1 MGLVLYALF
10 FVIVTVLIGFGGRS
24 NRHISMLNDGVSSLV
39 PSLDNLAPL
48 RCPVCGILI
57 DTQSLAA
64 RIEIACDSFGG
75 KKYCF
80 CSENCRHH
88 FLEDPRI
95 AYFSM
100 EIGVS
105 SSMPTYSGGLGVLAG
120 DIVKSSADLRLQM
133 VAITLASRK
142 GYFRQKLTEQGDQ
155 LEFPDEWD
163 PSKNLTHMP
172 NVVTVSVEGRP
183 VKVQAWL
190 YEYQSITGGMVPIL
204 FLDTDMEENALQDRR
219 ITDSLYGGDKSYR
232 LKQEIVLGI
241 GGTRLLKNLPFK
253 IRKYHMNEGHSSLLT
268 LELLK
273 ENGNDAEKV
282 RNLCVFTTHSPVEA
296 AFDQFSYDLV
306 QQILGNEYLRGDIE
320 QYAGTDNLNMAFL
333 ALNLSKYI
341 NGVSLAH
348 VDFSRKLFPGRYIR
362 AVTNGVHSYTWT
374 NISFRQLFDK
384 YIPGWTNEP
393 ILLAKASEI
402 PNREVWDAH
411 TKAKTNLLSFV
422 EKTNGVTLDP
432 QALTIGFA
440 RRATGYK
447 RSTLIFSDLH
457 RLTDI
462 NQKGKIQMI
471 FAGKAHPNDTDG
483 KKLIRQI
490 HDYALTLK
498 DQITVVYL
506 ENYNMDIAA
515 KLTSGVDVWLNTPL
529 PPLEASGTSGMKA
542 AHNGVINFSVLDGW
556 WMEGC
561 IEGVTGWAIG
571 PHPRE
576 LLGDSERR
584 EAELRDLYSKLE
596 YLIVPTFYSQKD
608 AWITLMKN
616 SIAKIAYYFQTQWV
630 VRRYITE
637 AYLI

>member
-1 MGLVLYALF
+1 MVQ
-10 FVIVTVLIGFGGRS
+10 
-24 NRHISMLNDGVSSLV
+24 N
-39 PSLDNLAPL
+39 LDNPISL
-48 RCPVCGILI
+48 RCPVCGI
-57 DTQSLAA
+57 Q
-64 RIEIACDSFGG
+64 IEIENLQTRIDITFDSFGS

-80 CSENCRHH
+80 CSKNCRRH
-88 FLEDPRI
+88 FQEDPRI

-100 EIGVS
+100 EIGIS
-105 SSMPTYSGGLGVLAG
+105 SNIPTYSGGLGVLAG

-133 VAITLASRK
+133 IAITLASRK

-163 PSKNLTHMP
+163 PAKTLTRMP
-172 NVVTVSVEGRP
+172 NKATVSIEGHT

-204 FLDTDMEENALQDRR
+204 FLDTDIEDNAPEDRR
-219 ITDSLYGGDKSYR
+219 ITDALYGGDRRYR

-241 GGTRLLKNLPFK
+241 GGIRLLQNLPFK

-273 ENGNDAEKV
+273 KNNLDAEKV
-282 RNLCVFTTHSPVEA
+282 QNLCVFTTHSPVEA
-296 AFDQFSYDLV
+296 AFDQFTYDLV
-306 QQILGNEYLRGDIE
+306 KQVLGEEYSLSDMKQFAGNE
-320 QYAGTDNLNMAFL
+320 NLNMAYL
-333 ALNLSKYI
+333 ALNLSKYV

-348 VDFSRKLFPGRYIR
+348 VDYSRKLFPGRYIR
-362 AVTNGVHSYTWT
+362 AVTNGVHSHTWT
-374 NISFRQLFDK
+374 SLYFRQLFDK

-411 TKAKTNLLSFV
+411 TKAKTDLLTFV
-422 EKTNGVTLDP
+422 EKSKGVTLDP

-447 RSTLIFSDLH
+447 RATLIFSDLH

-462 NQKGKIQMI
+462 NQKEKIQMI

-483 KKLIRQI
+483 KRLIRQI
-490 HDYALTLK
+490 HDYARTLK
-498 DQITVVYL
+498 DQISIVYL
-506 ENYNMDIAA
+506 ENYNMDTAA

-529 PPLEASGTSGMKA
+529 PPMEASGTSGMKA
-542 AHNGVINFSVLDGW
+542 AHNGVVNFSVLDGW

-576 LLGDSERR
+576 LLIESERR

-596 YLIVPTFYSQKD
+596 YLISPTFYRQKD
-608 AWITLMKN
+608 LWITLMKN

-630 VRRYITE
+630 MRRYITE

>member
-1 MGLVLYALF
+1 M
-10 FVIVTVLIGFGGRS
+10 T
-24 NRHISMLNDGVSSLV
+24 
-39 PSLDNLAPL
+39 SLDNPVSL
-48 RCPVCGILI
+48 RCPVCGIQI
-57 DTQSLAA
+57 DVENLQS
-64 RIEIACDSFGG
+64 RIEVAFDSFGG

-80 CSENCRHH
+80 CSENCRRH
-88 FLEDPRI
+88 FQEDPRI

-100 EIGVS
+100 EIGIS
-105 SSMPTYSGGLGVLAG
+105 SNMPTYSGGLGVLAG

-142 GYFRQKLTEQGDQ
+142 GYFRQKISEQGEQ

-163 PSKNLTHMP
+163 PSKTLTCMP
-172 NVVTVSVEGRP
+172 NKVTVTVEGRP

-204 FLDTDMEENALQDRR
+204 FLDTDMEENAPEDRR
-219 ITDSLYGGDKSYR
+219 ITDSLYGGDKRYR

-241 GGTRLLKNLPFK
+241 GGTRLLKKSPFK

-273 ENGNDAEKV
+273 ENGMDVEKV
-282 RNLCVFTTHSPVEA
+282 QNLCVFTTHSPVEA
-296 AFDQFSYDLV
+296 AFDQFTYDLV
-306 QQILGNEYLRGDIE
+306 QQVMGNEYLLAVMK
-320 QYAGTDNLNMAFL
+320 QYAGEDNLNMAFL
-333 ALNLSKYI
+333 ALNLSKYV

-348 VDFSRKLFPGRYIR
+348 VDYSRKLFPGRYIR

-374 NISFRQLFDK
+374 SLYFRQLFDK

-411 TKAKTNLLSFV
+411 TKAKTDLLNFV

-457 RLTDI
+457 RLNDI
-462 NQKGKIQMI
+462 DRKEKIQMI

-483 KKLIRQI
+483 KGLIRQI
-490 HDYALTLK
+490 HEYAHILK
-498 DQITVVYL
+498 DQISIVYL

-529 PPLEASGTSGMKA
+529 PPMEASGTSGMKA

-576 LLGDSERR
+576 LLTENERR
-584 EAELRDLYSKLE
+584 DAELQDLYSKLE
-596 YLIVPTFYSQKD
+596 YLIVPTFYTQKD
-608 AWITLMKN
+608 AWINLMKN

>member
-1 MGLVLYALF
+1 MVL
-10 FVIVTVLIGFGGRS
+10 
-24 NRHISMLNDGVSSLV
+24 
-39 PSLDNLAPL
+39 SLDNSGSL
-48 RCPVCGILI
+48 RCPVCGIQI
-57 DTQSLAA
+57 DAENPLS
-64 RIEIACDSFGG
+64 RMEVACDGFGG

-80 CSENCRHH
+80 CNENCRRH
-88 FLEDPRI
+88 FQDDPRI

-105 SSMPTYSGGLGVLAG
+105 CDMPTYSGGLGVLAG

-133 VAITLASRK
+133 VAITLVSRK
-142 GYFRQKLTEQGDQ
+142 GYFRQKLTELGEQ
-155 LEFPDEWD
+155 LELPDEWD
-163 PSKNLTHMP
+163 PAKTLTRMP
-172 NVVTVSVEGRP
+172 KIVTVTIENRP

-190 YEYQSITGGMVPIL
+190 HEYQSITGGMVPII
-204 FLDTDMEENALQDRR
+204 FLDTDMEGNAPEDRR
-219 ITDSLYGGDKSYR
+219 ITDSLYGGDRNYR

-241 GGTRLLKNLPFK
+241 GGIKVLKNLPFK

-268 LELLK
+268 FELLK
-273 ENGNDAEKV
+273 DNGMDSEKV

-296 AFDQFSYDLV
+296 AFDQFSYELV
-306 QQILGNEYLRGDIE
+306 QQVLGKEYMLLSDMK
-320 QYAGTDNLNMAFL
+320 QYAGTENLNMALL

-348 VDFSRKLFPGRYIR
+348 VDYSRKLFPGRYIR

-374 NISFRQLFDK
+374 SIYFRQLFDK
-384 YIPGWTNEP
+384 YIQGWTNEP

-411 TKAKTNLLSFV
+411 TKAKTNLLTFV
-422 EKTNGVTLDP
+422 EKTNGVKLDP

-447 RSTLIFSDLH
+447 RSTLIFSDPH

-462 NQKGKIQMI
+462 NRKEKIQMI
-471 FAGKAHPNDTDG
+471 FAGKAHPKDTDG

-490 HDYALTLK
+490 HDYANMLK
-498 DQITVVYL
+498 DQISIVYL
-506 ENYNMDIAA
+506 ENYNMDVAA

-576 LLGDSERR
+576 LLIESERR
-584 EAELRDLYSKLE
+584 ELELQDLYSKLE
-596 YLIVPTFYSQKD
+596 YLIIPTYYNQKD

-637 AYLI
+637 AYLL

>member
-1 MGLVLYALF
+1 MENPVA
-10 FVIVTVLIGFGGRS
+10 
-24 NRHISMLNDGVSSLV
+24 GVQ
-39 PSLDNLAPL
+39 A
-48 RCPVCGILI
+48 
-57 DTQSLAA
+57 
-64 RIEIACDSFGG
+64 ACDSFGG
-75 KKYCF
+75 KKICF
-80 CSENCRHH
+80 CSENCRRH
-88 FLEDPRI
+88 FQEDPRI

-105 SSMPTYSGGLGVLAG
+105 NNMPTYSGGLGVLAG

-142 GYFRQKLTEQGDQ
+142 GYFRQKITEQGEQ

-163 PSKNLTHMP
+163 PSKTLSRMP
-172 NVVTVSVEGRP
+172 NTVTVNIEGRT

-204 FLDTDMEENALQDRR
+204 FLDTDMEENAPEDRK
-219 ITDSLYGGDKSYR
+219 ITDSLYGGDKTYR

-241 GGTRLLKNLPFK
+241 AGTKLLKKLPFK

-273 ENGNDAEKV
+273 ENGMDSEKV

-306 QQILGNEYLRGDIE
+306 QQVLGNEYLRADME
-320 QYAGTDNLNMAFL
+320 QYAGTENLNMAFL

-348 VDFSRKLFPGRYIR
+348 VDFSRRLFPGRYIR
-362 AVTNGVHSYTWT
+362 AVTNGVHSFTWT
-374 NISFRQLFDK
+374 NVFFRQLFDK

-411 TKAKTNLLSFV
+411 TKAKANLLTYV
-422 EKTNGVTLDP
+422 EKANGVTMDP
-432 QALTIGFA
+432 EALTIGFA

-462 NQKGKIQMI
+462 NRKQKIQMI
-471 FAGKAHPNDTDG
+471 FAGKAHPKDTDG
-483 KKLIRQI
+483 KQLIKQI
-490 HDYALTLK
+490 HDYANKLK
-498 DQITVVYL
+498 DQVSIVYL
-506 ENYNMDIAA
+506 ENYNMDIAG

-571 PHPRE
+571 PHPTE
-576 LLGDSERR
+576 LLVESERR
-584 EAELRDLYSKLE
+584 ELELQDLYSKLE
-596 YLIVPTFYSQKD
+596 YLIIPTFYTQKD

>member
-1 MGLVLYALF
+1 M
-10 FVIVTVLIGFGGRS
+10 
-24 NRHISMLNDGVSSLV
+24 VSSLPV
-39 PSLDNLAPL
+39 SL
-48 RCPVCGILI
+48 RCPVCGIQI
-57 DTQSLAA
+57 DPENLAA
-64 RIEIACDSFGG
+64 SIEVTSESFGG
-75 KKYCF
+75 KKYSF

-88 FLEDPRI
+88 FQEDPRI

-100 EIGVS
+100 EIGVIS
-105 SSMPTYSGGLGVLAG
+105 KMPTYSGGLGVLAG

-133 VAITLASRK
+133 VAITLVSRK
-142 GYFRQKLTEQGDQ
+142 GYFMQKITEQGEQQELTED
-155 LEFPDEWD
+155 WD
-163 PSKNLTHMP
+163 PAKTLTRMP
-172 NVVTVSVEGRP
+172 NTVTVNIEGRQ

-190 YEYQSITGGMVPIL
+190 YEHQSPTGGMVPIL
-204 FLDTDMEENALQDRR
+204 FLDTDVEGNTPEDRR
-219 ITDSLYGGDKSYR
+219 ITDFLYGGDKIYR

-241 GGTRLLKNLPFK
+241 GGTKILKSLPFK

-273 ENGNDAEKV
+273 ENGMDAEKV
-282 RNLCVFTTHSPVEA
+282 KNLCVFTTHSPVEA

-306 QQILGNEYLRGDIE
+306 QQVLDNIYTLADMKL
-320 QYAGTDNLNMAFL
+320 YAGTENLNMAYL

-348 VDFSRKLFPGRYIR
+348 VDYSRKLFPGRYIR
-362 AVTNGVHSYTWT
+362 AVTNGVHSFTWT
-374 NISFRQLFDK
+374 SLHFRQLFDK

-411 TKAKTNLLSFV
+411 TKAKTDLLTLV

-447 RSTLIFSDLH
+447 RATLIFSDLH

-462 NQKGKIQMI
+462 NRKAKIQMI
-471 FAGKAHPNDTDG
+471 FAGKAHPRDTDG
-483 KKLIRQI
+483 KHLIRQI
-490 HDYALTLK
+490 HDYASKLK
-498 DQITVVYL
+498 DYISIVYL

-542 AHNGVINFSVLDGW
+542 AHNGVVNFSVLDGW

-571 PHPRE
+571 PHPTE
-576 LLGDSERR
+576 LINENQRR
-584 EAELRDLYSKLE
+584 EAEIQDLYSKLE
-596 YLIVPTFYSQKD
+596 YLIIPTFYSQKD

-637 AYLI
+637 AYLL

>member
-1 MGLVLYALF
+1 MY
-10 FVIVTVLIGFGGRS
+10 
-24 NRHISMLNDGVSSLV
+24 SLST
-39 PSLDNLAPL
+39 PGPL
-48 RCPVCGILI
+48 RCPVCGIQI
-57 DTQSLAA
+57 DVENPQT
-64 RIEIACDSFGG
+64 RIEVACDSFGG

-80 CSENCRHH
+80 CSENCRRH
-88 FLEDPRI
+88 FQEDPRI

-100 EIGVS
+100 EIGITPK
-105 SSMPTYSGGLGVLAG
+105 MPTYSGGLGILAG
-120 DIVKSSADLRLQM
+120 DILKSSADLRLQM
-133 VAITLASRK
+133 IAITLASRK
-142 GYFRQKLTEQGDQ
+142 GYFQQKITEQGDQ

-163 PSKNLTHMP
+163 PAKTLTLMP
-172 NVVTVSVEGRP
+172 NKVTINIEGRP

-190 YEYQSITGGMVPIL
+190 YELQSMTGGMVPIL
-204 FLDTDMEENALQDRR
+204 FLDTDTDENAPEDRR
-219 ITDSLYGGDKSYR
+219 ITDSLYGGDKRYR

-241 GGTRLLKNLPFK
+241 AGTRMLKNLPFK

-268 LELLK
+268 LELLRANNMD
-273 ENGNDAEKV
+273 EEKV

-296 AFDQFSYDLV
+296 AFDQFTYELIDQV
-306 QQILGNEYLRGDIE
+306 LGKEYLLSDMK
-320 QYAGTDNLNMAFL
+320 QYAGDENLNMAYL
-333 ALNLSKYI
+333 ALNLSKYV

-362 AVTNGVHSYTWT
+362 AVTNGVHSVTWT
-374 NISFRQLFDK
+374 NLYFRQLFDK

-411 TKAKTNLLSFV
+411 TKAKNDLLSFV
-422 EKTNGVTLDP
+422 EKNNGVTLDP
-432 QALTIGFA
+432 QALTLGFA

-447 RSTLIFSDLH
+447 RATLIFSDLH
-457 RLTDI
+457 RLNDVDRRE
-462 NQKGKIQMI
+462 KIQMI
-471 FAGKAHPNDTDG
+471 FAGKAHPKDTEG
-483 KKLIRQI
+483 KKLIREI
-490 HDYALTLK
+490 HDFARILK
-498 DQITVVYL
+498 DQISIVYL
-506 ENYNMDIAA
+506 ENYNMEIAA

-529 PPLEASGTSGMKA
+529 PPMEASGTSGMKA
-542 AHNGVINFSVLDGW
+542 AHNGVVNFSVLDGW

-576 LLGDSERR
+576 LLTENERR
-584 EAELRDLYSKLE
+584 EAELQDLYSKLE
-596 YLIVPTFYSQKD
+596 YLIIPTFYNQKD

>member
-1 MGLVLYALF
+1 V
-10 FVIVTVLIGFGGRS
+10 
-24 NRHISMLNDGVSSLV
+24 V
-39 PSLDNLAPL
+39 PNLDNSAFL
-48 RCPVCGILI
+48 RCPVCGIQI
-57 DTQSLAA
+57 DVENTAA
-64 RIEIACDSFGG
+64 RIETVCESFGG
-75 KKYCF
+75 KSYCF

-88 FLEDPRI
+88 FLEDPRV

-100 EIGVS
+100 EIGIIS
-105 SSMPTYSGGLGVLAG
+105 KMPTYSGGLGVLAG
-120 DIVKSSADLRLQM
+120 DIVKSSADLRLGM
-133 VAITLASRK
+133 VAITLVSRK
-142 GYFRQKLTEQGDQ
+142 GYFRQKITEQGEQ
-155 LEFPDEWD
+155 QEFPDEWKPEETLTRM
-163 PSKNLTHMP
+163 PSK
-172 NVVTVSVEGRP
+172 VTVSIEGRQ
-183 VKVQAWL
+183 VQVQAWL
-190 YEYQSITGGMVPIL
+190 FEYQSVTGGMVPIL
-204 FLDTDMEENALQDRR
+204 FLDTDIEGNAPQDRR
-219 ITDSLYGGDKSYR
+219 ITDSLYGGDRRYR

-241 GGTRLLKNLPFK
+241 GGVKLLRTLPFK

-273 ENGNDAEKV
+273 ENNLDAEKV
-282 RNLCVFTTHSPVEA
+282 KNLCVFTTHSPVEA

-306 QQILGNEYLRGDIE
+306 REVMGTEYMYSEVSL
-320 QYAGTDNLNMAFL
+320 YAGTENLNMAYL
-333 ALNLSKYI
+333 ALNLSKYV
-341 NGVSLAH
+341 NGVSIAH

-374 NISFRQLFDK
+374 NVNFRQLFDK

-402 PNREVWDAH
+402 PNREVWDTH
-411 TKAKTNLLSFV
+411 MKAKSDLLNYV
-422 EKTNGVTLDP
+422 EKANGISLDP

-457 RLTDI
+457 RLADI
-462 NQKGKIQMI
+462 NRKEKIQMI
-471 FAGKAHPNDTDG
+471 FAGKAHPNDGGG
-483 KKLIRQI
+483 KELIRQI
-490 HDYALTLK
+490 HDYARILK
-498 DQITVVYL
+498 NQINVVFL

-529 PPLEASGTSGMKA
+529 PPMEASGTSGMKA

-576 LLGDSERR
+576 ILADTERR
-584 EAELRDLYSKLE
+584 EIEIRDLYNKLE
-596 YLIVPTFYSQKD
+596 YLIVPTFYTQKD
-608 AWITLMKN
+608 AWIILMKN

-630 VRRYITE
+630 MRRYITE

>member
-1 MGLVLYALF
+1 
-10 FVIVTVLIGFGGRS
+10 
-24 NRHISMLNDGVSSLV
+24 
-39 PSLDNLAPL
+39 
-48 RCPVCGILI
+48 
-57 DTQSLAA
+57 
-64 RIEIACDSFGG
+64 
-75 KKYCF
+75 
-80 CSENCRHH
+80 
-88 FLEDPRI
+88 
-95 AYFSM
+95 
-100 EIGVS
+100 
-105 SSMPTYSGGLGVLAG
+105 MPTYSGGLGVLAG

-142 GYFRQKLTEQGDQ
+142 GYFRQKITEQGDQ

-163 PSKNLTHMP
+163 PAKTLTLMP
-172 NVVTVSVEGRP
+172 NNVTVHIEGRP

-190 YEYQSITGGMVPIL
+190 YEHQSMTGGMVPIL
-204 FLDTDMEENALQDRR
+204 FLDTDTDENAPEDRR
-219 ITDSLYGGDKSYR
+219 ITDSLYGGDKRYR

-241 GGTRLLKNLPFK
+241 AGTRMLKYLPFK

-268 LELLK
+268 LELLRANNMD
-273 ENGNDAEKV
+273 EEKV

-296 AFDQFSYDLV
+296 AFDQFTYELIEQV
-306 QQILGNEYLRGDIE
+306 LGKEYLLSDMK
-320 QYAGTDNLNMAFL
+320 QYAGDENLNMAYL

-341 NGVSLAH
+341 NGVSVAH
-348 VDFSRKLFPGRYIR
+348 VDFSRKLPGRYIR
-362 AVTNGVHSYTWT
+362 AVTNGVHSITWT
-374 NISFRQLFDK
+374 NQYFRQLFDK

-411 TKAKTNLLSFV
+411 TKAKNDLLAFV
-422 EKTNGVTLDP
+422 EKNNSVTLDP
-432 QALTIGFA
+432 QVLTIGFA

-447 RSTLIFSDLH
+447 RATLIFSDLH
-457 RLTDI
+457 RLNDV
-462 NQKGKIQMI
+462 NRKEKIQMI
-471 FAGKAHPNDTDG
+471 FAGKAHPNDTEG

-490 HDYALTLK
+490 HDFARLLK
-498 DQITVVYL
+498 DQISIVYL
-506 ENYNMDIAA
+506 ENYNIEIAA

-529 PPLEASGTSGMKA
+529 PPMEASGTSGMKA
-542 AHNGVINFSVLDGW
+542 AHNGVVNFSVLDGW

-576 LLGDSERR
+576 LLPESEKR
-584 EAELRDLYSKLE
+584 EAELQDLYGKLE
-596 YLIVPTFYSQKD
+596 YLIIPTFYNQKD

-630 VRRYITE
+630 MRRYITE